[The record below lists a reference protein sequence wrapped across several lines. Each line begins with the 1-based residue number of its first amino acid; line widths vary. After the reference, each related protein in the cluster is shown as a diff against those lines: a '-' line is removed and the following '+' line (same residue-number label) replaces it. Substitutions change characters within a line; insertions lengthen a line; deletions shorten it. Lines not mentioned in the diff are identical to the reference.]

1 MARKLGAG
9 NIKAFDKTISV
20 ATTDGQEIRH
30 LARQF
35 GLTPITQF
43 DAQLRNQR
51 SYLAW
56 IDSRHSE
63 LLDAKRQLNPNG
75 RGPKDA
81 IYRKY
86 RWYAEQQSLLEAI
99 NGFEVFYKS
108 TFIEL
113 SRAIRRY
120 VPAQKIKGSVDAR
133 VLWVSQGSASF
144 MSLIF
149 EHQLFHNLETIDDMT
164 AMLVGARRY
173 MPNNTNNPLR
183 QRVRAIQC
191 AFQIRHTLSHN
202 QGRVTQSDK
211 AKFAS
216 FGYEATHSEVID
228 PSKDYLGISIR
239 DLLLL
244 EAKEFTEWLLQKTA
258 DFLSEQNRN
267 AGVILKEK
275 TRQRIERLLGIHP
288 AITAL
293 PWQ

>member
-1 MARKLGAG
+1 MPRKPRTG
-9 NIKAFDKTISV
+9 NIKSFDKRNSV
-20 ATTDGQEIRH
+20 ATTDGQEILH
-30 LARQF
+30 LARQS
-35 GLTPITQF
+35 GLTPLDQF
-43 DAQLRNQR
+43 EAQLRNQKN
-51 SYLAW
+51 YLAW

-63 LLDAKRQLNPNG
+63 LLEAKRQLNPDG

-81 IYRKY
+81 VYRKY

-113 SRAIRRY
+113 SRSIRRY
-120 VPAQKIKGSVDAR
+120 VPAQKIKGNVDAR

-144 MSLIF
+144 ISMIF

-173 MPNNTNNPLR
+173 MPNNVKNPLR
-183 QRVRAIQC
+183 QRVQAIQC
-191 AFQIRHTLSHN
+191 AFQTRHTLSHN
-202 QGRVTQSDK
+202 QGKVTQSDR

-216 FGYEATHSEVID
+216 LGYEAAHSEVID
-228 PSKDYLGISIR
+228 PSKDHLGVVIR
-239 DLLLL
+239 DLLIL
-244 EAKEFTEWLLQKTA
+244 EAKEFTAWLLQNTA
-258 DFLSEQNRN
+258 NFLSEQNKN
-267 AGVILKEK
+267 SGVVLEAKIKL
-275 TRQRIERLLGIHP
+275 RIERRIGTHP